1 MMERVDV
8 VVIDDDEGIL
18 WFLQEMLTL
27 YDISF
32 KVANNGAE
40 GLKLLEEYRPQVA
53 VIDVKLG
60 SMTGLEVARRLKS
73 LALDTRILFM
83 TGYSNVIP
91 SEVMKEL
98 PVLAVLEKP
107 FEVESFMKVITEAL
121 K

>member
-1 MMERVDV
+1 MVERVDV
-8 VVIDDDEGIL
+8 VVIDDDKGIL

-27 YDISF
+27 YEISF
-32 KVANNGAE
+32 KTANTGTE
-40 GLKLLEEYRPQVA
+40 GLKLLKKYRPQVA

-60 SMTGLEVARRLKS
+60 SMTGLEVAKRLKS
-73 LALDTRILFM
+73 LALDTQILFM

-91 SEVMKEL
+91 PEVISEL

-107 FEVESFMKVITEAL
+107 FEVESFMRVLTEAL